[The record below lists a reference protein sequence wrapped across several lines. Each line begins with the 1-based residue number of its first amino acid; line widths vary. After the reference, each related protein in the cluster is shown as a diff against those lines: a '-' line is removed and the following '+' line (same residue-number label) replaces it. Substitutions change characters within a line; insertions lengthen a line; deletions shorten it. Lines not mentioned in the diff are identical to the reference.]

1 MIYLFGKGRNVSVIY
16 AEDTLSEQDKQGGI
30 AVEALPPEQTP
41 EGHTARL
48 CLDENNKP
56 YYEYEPIVEDTTEET
71 PQE

>member
-1 MIYLFGKGRNVSVIY
+1 MIYLFGKGRDVSVIFV
-16 AEDTLSEQDKQGGI
+16 EDTLSEEAKKTGI

-41 EGHTARL
+41 VGHTARL

-56 YYEYEPIVEDTTEET
+56 YYEYEPIVEET